1 MAEFDFRIE
10 GSMADVVIR
19 IDGSILA
26 EGMDICAE
34 ATPARRATAAVLLN
48 SIFVL
53 TK

>member
-1 MAEFDFRIE
+1 MAEFDIGIE
-10 GSMADVVIR
+10 GSMADVVIC
-19 IDGSILA
+19 IDGSIPA

-34 ATPARRATAAVLLN
+34 ETPARRATVAVLLN